1 MDIEIKIKD
10 FLEKEVK
17 PMLGFH
23 GGDVEFMS
31 FNDGILKIKLKGAC
45 FGCLMSGMTLEGIEE
60 QIRKKI
66 PEVKKV
72 EAI

>member
-1 MDIEIKIKD
+1 MEEKIKE

-31 FNDGILKIKLKGAC
+31 FNDGILKIRLKGAC
-45 FGCLMSGMTLEGIEE
+45 FGCMMSEMTMEGIEK
-60 QIRKKI
+60 QIQEKI

-72 EAI
+72 EAV